1 MDSIAKKVSVFQVLV
16 VSLSMAGFILFVNNY
31 LSTYIQHE
39 TESKINASVS
49 SLEQTIKTYNGAL
62 EEAAKK
68 LASLFGSQFGTFTVN
83 TQEKIRVGSLEV
95 PGLFSEGEL
104 INNRFEKLDRFTQL
118 SGAVATVFVAHGDDF
133 VRVATSLKKEDGSRA
148 VGTPLGKTSPAYE
161 PIQKKQSYVGSARL
175 FGNDYITVYTPI
187 VEKNT
192 VIGILFIGYNFTE
205 GLKTLKDEILK
216 TKIGENGYYY
226 AINTKSERYDI
237 HPTLDGTNV
246 SSSFDKSLIAQ
257 KNGIAHVVEEGNA
270 KILTFRSFDKWNW
283 VIVAKANEKDF
294 QVANDQLRT
303 MLIAVSVVITVL
315 ILLILWFV
323 IRKIVTLPLLNLI
336 DKARELSSGDGDLT
350 RKLKIVG
357 YDEIAKASE
366 QINHFIEKVRV
377 LIDHA
382 KSLSSEN
389 SSISHELSA
398 TSLQVGKLV
407 EQSTTIVED
416 ATQRAGR
423 MQEEISGSIE
433 LAKVGKEDM
442 LKANQSLSGA
452 SQAVVTLTTEIQ
464 KSAEVETTMA
474 SKIHQLSQDAEQ
486 VKSVLTII
494 SDIADQ
500 TNLLALNAAIEAARA
515 GEHGRGFAVVADEVR
530 KLAERTQK
538 SLVEINATINVIVQS
553 ISDSSEQ
560 MSDNSEKIEALAHTA
575 LDVEKKIKATFL
587 IIGDATKASELTVDS
602 YLQTGQNIGDI
613 MQDISKINKISGE
626 NSRSVEEISSA
637 AEHLD
642 RMTDELNSKLGEF
655 KTL

>member
-148 VGTPLGKTSPAYE
+148 VGTPLGKASPAYE

-442 LKANQSLSGA
+442 LKANQSLNGA

-538 SLVEINATINVIVQS
+538 SLVEIDATINVVVQS
-553 ISDSSEQ
+553 IMDANTDIAQNAQDVHNLASISFELQEGMNSISQTINATMNDTYESVESFIDTSKKVRYIVSEI
-560 MSDNSEKIEALAHTA
+560 EKINVISKENVFSI
-575 LDVEKKIKATFL
+575 DNVS
-587 IIGDATKASELTVDS
+587 KASEHLHTM
-602 YLQTGQNIGDI
+602 T
-613 MQDISKINKISGE
+613 E
-626 NSRSVEEISSA
+626 N
-637 AEHLD
+637 LNN
-642 RMTDELNSKLGEF
+642 ELGKF
-655 KTL
+655 KS